1 MCRSRV
7 SAAGTI
13 RPLPFPLTKNPM
25 TPHVSRSIIPIILA
39 VTTSCVTATGA
50 ELLYVSLPVSS
61 NTVITYDL
69 SLGSATAI
77 RNSQQTFASGTVVAA
92 PQGVA
97 IDQQG
102 NVFVANELGNTISK
116 FDSSGTLLTTIGSAA
131 SLSEPMGLAL
141 DSAGTLYAANYG
153 IGPAANS
160 VARFDAGGNFVA
172 SMTAQIDRPL
182 GVAVDT
188 SGHLFVGN
196 WFLNTVSKFDANGTF
211 LATIGSS
218 STITN
223 PGGLVTTAAG
233 ELYVASEGSGVISL
247 FDAAGTYQSSIGAEA
262 SLMNPAG
269 VARDH
274 LGNLYVSSGTDSSN
288 SLISKFDSTGVF
300 QFSWSIPDIS
310 GFLATAPVPVPEP
323 ASGLMAMTSITGFAA
338 LRFLGRQHRRKP
350 LGSRKTVAEVPID
363 RPSLS

>member
-1 MCRSRV
+1 
-7 SAAGTI
+7 
-13 RPLPFPLTKNPM
+13 M
-25 TPHVSRSIIPIILA
+25 TLHVSRSIIHIILA
-39 VTTSCVTATGA
+39 VTTSCVTAAGA
-50 ELLYVSLPVSS
+50 ELLYVSLPLSS
-61 NTVITYDL
+61 NAVITYDL

-92 PQGVA
+92 PQGMA
-97 IDQQG
+97 IEQQG
-102 NVFVANELGNTISK
+102 NVFVANQLNYSISK
-116 FDSSGTLLTTIGSAA
+116 FDPSGTLLATIGSAA
-131 SLSEPMGLAL
+131 SLNYPMGLAL

-153 IGPAANS
+153 SGPAANS

-196 WFLNTVSKFDANGTF
+196 WFLNTISKFDANGTF

-247 FDAAGTYQSSIGAEA
+247 FDAAGTYQSSIGAGA

-323 ASGLMAMTSITGFAA
+323 ASGLMAMTAITGLAA

>member
-25 TPHVSRSIIPIILA
+25 TLHVSRSIIPIILA

-92 PQGVA
+92 PQGMA

-102 NVFVANELGNTISK
+102 NVFVANEIGNTISK
-116 FDSSGTLLTTIGSAA
+116 LDSSGTLLATIGSAA
-131 SLSEPMGLAL
+131 SLNEPMGLAL
-141 DSAGTLYAANYG
+141 DSAGTLYAANFG
-153 IGPAANS
+153 SGPAANS
-160 VARFDAGGNFVA
+160 VARFDAAGNFVA
-172 SMTAQIDRPL
+172 SMTAQIDRPV

-196 WFLNTVSKFDANGTF
+196 WFLNTVSKFDASGTF

-223 PGGLVTTAAG
+223 PGGLVTSGIG
-233 ELYVASEGSGVISL
+233 ELYVANEGSSVISL
-247 FDAAGTYQSSIGAEA
+247 FDAAGTYQSSIGAGA
-262 SLMNPAG
+262 SLMAPAG
-269 VARDH
+269 VARDR

-288 SLISKFDSTGVF
+288 SLISKFDSAGVF

-310 GFLATAPVPVPEP
+310 GFLATAPIPVPEP
-323 ASGLMAMTSITGFAA
+323 TTSLMAVAA
-338 LRFLGRQHRRKP
+338 LAGVQLLRRQNRRHD
-350 LGSRKTVAEVPID
+350 A
-363 RPSLS
+363 

>member
-1 MCRSRV
+1 
-7 SAAGTI
+7 
-13 RPLPFPLTKNPM
+13 
-25 TPHVSRSIIPIILA
+25 
-39 VTTSCVTATGA
+39 
-50 ELLYVSLPVSS
+50 
-61 NTVITYDL
+61 
-69 SLGSATAI
+69 
-77 RNSQQTFASGTVVAA
+77 
-92 PQGVA
+92 
-97 IDQQG
+97 
-102 NVFVANELGNTISK
+102 
-116 FDSSGTLLTTIGSAA
+116 
-131 SLSEPMGLAL
+131 MGLAL

-153 IGPAANS
+153 SGPAANS

-196 WFLNTVSKFDANGTF
+196 WFLNTISKFDANGTF

-247 FDAAGTYQSSIGAEA
+247 FDAAGTYQSSIGAGA

>member
-1 MCRSRV
+1 
-7 SAAGTI
+7 
-13 RPLPFPLTKNPM
+13 M
-25 TPHVSRSIIPIILA
+25 TLRVSRSIIPIILA

-247 FDAAGTYQSSIGAEA
+247 FDAAGTYQSSIGAGA
-262 SLMNPAG
+262 SLLAPAG

-288 SLISKFDSTGVF
+288 SLIAKFDSAGVF

-323 ASGLMAMTSITGFAA
+323 ATWVMGAVGLAC
-338 LRFLGRQHRRKP
+338 
-350 LGSRKTVAEVPID
+350 VAW
-363 RPSLS
+363 RSLQRCRAR

>member
-1 MCRSRV
+1 
-7 SAAGTI
+7 
-13 RPLPFPLTKNPM
+13 M
-25 TPHVSRSIIPIILA
+25 TLHVSRSIIHIILA
-39 VTTSCVTATGA
+39 VTTSCVTAAGA
-50 ELLYVSLPVSS
+50 ELLYVSLPLSS
-61 NTVITYDL
+61 NAVITYDL

-92 PQGVA
+92 PQGMA

-102 NVFVANELGNTISK
+102 NVFVANQLNYSISK
-116 FDSSGTLLTTIGSAA
+116 FDSSGTLLTTIGSTT

-153 IGPAANS
+153 SGPAANS

-196 WFLNTVSKFDANGTF
+196 WFLNTISKFDANGTF

-247 FDAAGTYQSSIGAEA
+247 FDAAGTYQSSIGAGA

-323 ASGLMAMTSITGFAA
+323 ASGLMAMTAITGLAA

>member
-1 MCRSRV
+1 
-7 SAAGTI
+7 
-13 RPLPFPLTKNPM
+13 M
-25 TPHVSRSIIPIILA
+25 TMHVSRSIIHFILA
-39 VTTSCVTATGA
+39 ATTSCVTAAGA

-61 NTVITYDL
+61 NAVVTYDL
-69 SLGSATAI
+69 SLGDATAI

-92 PQGVA
+92 PQGMA

-116 FDSSGTLLTTIGSAA
+116 FDSSGTLLATIGSAA

-233 ELYVASEGSGVISL
+233 ELYVASEGRGVISL
-247 FDAAGTYQSSIGAEA
+247 FDAAGPYQSSIGAGA

>member
-1 MCRSRV
+1 MCRRRV
-7 SAAGTI
+7 SAVGTI
-13 RPLPFPLTKNPM
+13 RPPSFSLTENPM
-25 TPHVSRSIIPIILA
+25 TLHVSRSIIHIILA
-39 VTTSCVTATGA
+39 VTTSCVTAAGA
-50 ELLYVSLPVSS
+50 ELLYVSLPVST
-61 NTVITYDL
+61 NAVVTYDL

-77 RNSQQTFASGTVVAA
+77 RNSQRTFASGTDVAA

-116 FDSSGTLLTTIGSAA
+116 FDSSGTLLTTIGSTT

-172 SMTAQIDRPL
+172 SMTAQIARPL

-196 WFLNTVSKFDANGTF
+196 WFLNTVSKFDASGTF

-223 PGGLVTTAAG
+223 PAGLVASATG
-233 ELYVASEGSGVISL
+233 ELSVASEGSGVISL
-247 FDAAGTYQSSIGAEA
+247 FDAAGTYQSSIGAGA
-262 SLMNPAG
+262 SLLAPAG

-288 SLISKFDSTGVF
+288 SLISKFDSAGVF
-300 QFSWSIPDIS
+300 QFSWSIPNIS

-323 ASGLMAMTSITGFAA
+323 ASGLMAIAA
-338 LRFLGRQHRRKP
+338 LAGVQLLRRQHRVTSPR
-350 LGSRKTVAEVPID
+350 R
-363 RPSLS
+363 